1 MLLHDIIGR
10 EAPDH
15 MDSKPL
21 ECVEVERGI
30 NHREGDI
37 YIVTYPKTGTTILQY
52 MCHLLRTKCEGAD
65 FEDIH
70 QVCPHTSSAW
80 FIDQDLNAPQEAP
93 PRLFKSHR
101 KLEQV
106 APFAKGV
113 KYIATIRDPTRTLMS
128 VWSFRQ
134 ERGNADPNE
143 ATVIDFAK
151 SKRWT
156 QSNNGSSV
164 TSYFDHI
171 AGFWKCRHAS
181 NFLLIPFEDF
191 VECREKWLPLIADFM
206 GVSCNDSLVAKVAF
220 MTSKEEMLKN
230 VSKFDESWCRAQRE
244 AKGRPH
250 PKIIK
255 DAAKVTRGHD
265 ISSVLQD
272 EELKK
277 IQQSLWDAKV
287 AAVTGINNYD
297 EMRRLLCEQHFPR
310 D

>member
-1 MLLHDIIGR
+1 MNG
-10 EAPDH
+10 
-15 MDSKPL
+15 KPA
-21 ECVEVERGI
+21 ECLEVETGI

-52 MCHLLRTKCEGAD
+52 TCHLLRTKCKGAD
-65 FEDIH
+65 FDDIH

-106 APFAKGV
+106 APFATGI
-113 KYIATIRDPTRTLMS
+113 KYIATIRDPTRTLVS

-134 ERGNADPNE
+134 ARGNADPNE
-143 ATVIDFAK
+143 ATVFDFAK
-151 SKRWT
+151 SERWT
-156 QSNNGSSV
+156 QSNNGDSV

-191 VECREKWLPLIADFM
+191 VECKEKWLPVIAKFMDVSYDDTLISKIA
-206 GVSCNDSLVAKVAF
+206 V

-230 VSKFDESWCRAQRE
+230 VSKFDESWCRVQRE
-244 AKGRPH
+244 LKGRPH
-250 PKIIK
+250 PTIIK
-255 DAAKVTRGHD
+255 DSPKVTEGHD
-265 ISSVLQD
+265 MKDILLN
-272 EELKK
+272 EEM
-277 IQQSLWDAKV
+277 IQMQQCLWDQKV
-287 AAVTGINNYD
+287 TAHTGIESYD
-297 EMRRLLCEQHFPR
+297 EMRRLLCLQHFS
-310 D
+310 